1 MLNEIADFFLSNK
14 NEKITG
20 ITQINHQY
28 NSEVYCINTENQSY
42 IVKHYIHQNDVQERI
57 QREVSF
63 LSTFSDILENRIPK
77 LHFYNDKKGLLC
89 ESFLQGVKSEPSSKQ
104 IHAILDFIRDINLSC
119 DIKSYTQI
127 AKDAILHSKDLFD
140 NLRLRSEKWSTHES
154 QLMIRC
160 ASETLKLIENQ
171 NFQKKVDS
179 FLQKNLRMLISP
191 SDIGPHN
198 ILLNDSYVFFDFE
211 YAGIDSNFKLGLDL
225 VTQPDI
231 DFFKFANLNSFN
243 YFNEVLGFSIKEI
256 PSEIIGLF
264 MLKWLFISL
273 QKHENAESNKK
284 HVPLKEFNDLDRL
297 EKALWLCYNS

>member
-14 NEKITG
+14 NEQIVG

-28 NSEVYCINTENQSY
+28 NSEVYYINTENQSY
-42 IVKHYIHQNDVQERI
+42 IVKHYIDQNDVQERI

-63 LSTFSDILENRIPK
+63 LSAFKYTLENRIPK
-77 LHFYNDKKGLLC
+77 LYFYNDKKGFLC
-89 ESFLQGVKSEPSSKQ
+89 ESFVQGVKSEPSSRLIQ
-104 IHAILDFIRDINLSC
+104 AILDFIRDINLSC
-119 DIKSYTQI
+119 DINTYTEF

-140 NLRLRSEKWSTHES
+140 NLRLRSKKWLTHES
-154 QLMIRC
+154 QIMVRSAI
-160 ASETLKLIENQ
+160 ETLKLIENP

-198 ILLNDSYVFFDFE
+198 ILLNDNYVFFDFE

-231 DFFKFANLNSFN
+231 DFFKFANMNSFN

-264 MLKWLFISL
+264 MLKWIFISS
-273 QKHENAESNKK
+273 QKHENAQSNKK
-284 HVPLKEFNDLDRL
+284 NVPLKEFNDLERL